1 MKLGYATTASDS
13 LTFLNS
19 ETAFVPECSLYKQT
33 VQRQI
38 LYIDHKEQ
46 NAADRVK
53 YKAAALKGYIK
64 KLLEKQKARD
74 ANLFEIIQLSQQFTE
89 VYQQISALR

>member
-1 MKLGYATTASDS
+1 M
-13 LTFLNS
+13 
-19 ETAFVPECSLYKQT
+19 
-33 VQRQI
+33 QRQI

-74 ANLFEIIQLSQQFTE
+74 SNLFEIIQLSQQFTE
-89 VYQQISALR
+89 VYQQINVLRQKILKKTKLRERILILQYEVEFGGRIDYVFD

>member
-1 MKLGYATTASDS
+1 M
-13 LTFLNS
+13 
-19 ETAFVPECSLYKQT
+19 
-33 VQRQI
+33 QRQI

-89 VYQQISALR
+89 VYQQINVLQQKILKKTKLRERILILQYEVEFGGRIDYVFD

>member
-1 MKLGYATTASDS
+1 M
-13 LTFLNS
+13 
-19 ETAFVPECSLYKQT
+19 
-33 VQRQI
+33 QRQI

-74 ANLFEIIQLSQQFTE
+74 SNLFEIIQLSQQFTE
-89 VYQQISALR
+89 VYQQINVLQQKILKKTKLRERILILQYEVEFGGRIDYVFD

>member
-1 MKLGYATTASDS
+1 M
-13 LTFLNS
+13 
-19 ETAFVPECSLYKQT
+19 
-33 VQRQI
+33 QRQI

-53 YKAAALKGYIK
+53 YKAAVLKGYIK

-89 VYQQISALR
+89 VYQQINVLQQKILKKTKLRERILILQYEVEFGGRIDYVFD